1 MATCKDCVGNDF
13 CNERPFAQRNIEKR
27 CSWFKNKADF
37 VKNIFLNHITDLDNE
52 TLLTISHE
60 VSKEILRREP

>member
-1 MATCKDCVGNDF
+1 MNNISGIKPYDPKNLAVWLKDV
-13 CNERPFAQRNIEKR
+13 
-27 CSWFKNKADF
+27 
-37 VKNIFLNHITDLDNE
+37 FLNHITDIDDK